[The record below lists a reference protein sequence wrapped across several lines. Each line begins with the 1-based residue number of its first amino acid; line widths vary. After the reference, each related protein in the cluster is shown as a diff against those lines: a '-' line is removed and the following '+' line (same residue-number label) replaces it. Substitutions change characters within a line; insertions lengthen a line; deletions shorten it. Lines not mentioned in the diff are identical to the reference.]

1 MGEYTASG
9 ETYAMD
15 ARGPKGSFIVDGRGV
30 VLAFDLRMEDL
41 TGWPAFEVVG
51 RHKDHAG
58 GREKGDGAGGSI
70 VRSLYEGSIPAPT
83 PEGAFDL
90 RLRCRDGRLLDVEAF
105 VKPLRGAGGRMSVH
119 VARVLALSE
128 VPGLAA
134 GSERRD
140 RLTGLE
146 DQSAF
151 LAHLEAEIAEADA
164 HARPLAIILADVD
177 HLRRIN
183 DRLGRSAGDELLRKL
198 AGILRAAVGAEDMV
212 ARLSDDDFGILLVGA
227 GRGEARQVAAR
238 IRSNMEQV
246 RLLCGRVGQEAGRLV
261 TLSLGA
267 ATYPSDAESASDL
280 LERTR
285 EALSEA
291 RALGRNRVWCYARR
305 ARVPVKTP
313 VYFDGTEPSIVGFST
328 DLSPSGIFVKTPAP
342 LEAGMRCAL
351 AFPLP
356 GTEENVHVIGRV
368 VRSITHIDPTSH
380 TDPEPSTGMGIE
392 FEKFGPEDRLTIET
406 FLHNVMSRN
415 AGSTKAVD

>member
-1 MGEYTASG
+1 MGDHTASG
-9 ETYAMD
+9 ETYVVD
-15 ARGPKGSFIVDGRGV
+15 ARGPRGSFIVDGRGV
-30 VLAFDLRMEDL
+30 VLAFDLRMEEL
-41 TGWPAFEVVG
+41 TGWHAFEVVG
-51 RHKDHAG
+51 RHKDQAGDREAGDVAG
-58 GREKGDGAGGSI
+58 GPIA
-70 VRSLYEGSIPAPT
+70 RSLYDGTIPT
-83 PEGAFDL
+83 PTSDGAFDL
-90 RLRCRDGRLLDVEAF
+90 RLRCRDGRVLDVEAF
-105 VKPLRGAGGRMSVH
+105 VKVLRSAGGRMSVH
-119 VARVLALSE
+119 ISRVLALSD
-128 VPGLAA
+128 VPGASIGA
-134 GSERRD
+134 ERRD

-146 DQSAF
+146 DQATF
-151 LAHLEAEIAEADA
+151 IARLEHEIAAAAAQA
-164 HARPLAIILADVD
+164 HPLAIILADVD

-198 AGILRAAVGAEDMV
+198 AGILRAAVSEDDMV

-246 RLLCGRVGQEAGRLV
+246 RLLCGRIGQEGGRLV

-267 ATYPSDAESASDL
+267 ATYPSDAESAADL

-285 EALSEA
+285 EALAEA
-291 RALGRNRVWCYARR
+291 RSLGRNRVWCYARR

-313 VYFDGTEPSIVGFST
+313 VYFDGSEPSIVGFST
-328 DLSPSGIFVKTPAP
+328 DLSPSGIFIKTPAP

-368 VRSITHIDPTSH
+368 VRSVTHIDPDSQS
-380 TDPEPSTGMGIE
+380 DPEPSTGMGIE

-406 FLHNVMSRN
+406 FLHKVMSKSARR
-415 AGSTKAVD
+415 TKALN